1 MQGPQAERAKR
12 RGILGLLYAKAVHDP
27 EHGSMTAVHFEE
39 MLGCPREHL
48 QAALW
53 YLKGKGFIARG
64 DNGRYNITVQ
74 GFDEVETNSMMPA
87 QSDLKLLEPASQQVA

>member
-1 MQGPQAERAKR
+1 
-12 RGILGLLYAKAVHDP
+12 
-27 EHGSMTAVHFEE
+27 MTAVTFEE

-53 YLKGKGFIARG
+53 YLKGKGLIVRG
-64 DNGRYNITVQ
+64 DNGRFTITVQ

-87 QSDLKLLEPASQQVA
+87 QSDQKLLEPASEKVA